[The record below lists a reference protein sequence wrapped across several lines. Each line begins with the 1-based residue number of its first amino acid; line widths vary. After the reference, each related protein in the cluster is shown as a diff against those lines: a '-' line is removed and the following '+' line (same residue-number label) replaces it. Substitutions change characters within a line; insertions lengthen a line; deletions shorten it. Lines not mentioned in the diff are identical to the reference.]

1 MPQVTVCDA
10 AFADVYAAMHKAC
23 FAKAWNESMMR
34 QTLLMPGALGLIAF
48 ENETPAGFL
57 IDAYSIDQADIVTLG
72 VMPAFRGKKIGDL
85 LLETSFERLKQ
96 NGVADLFLE
105 VAVNNPH
112 AIELY
117 RRHDFKQVGKRPNY
131 YTRGDEKID
140 ALVMKRAL

>member
-10 AFADVYAAMHKAC
+10 AFADVFADLHKAC

-34 QTLLMPGALGLIAF
+34 QTLLMPGALGLMAF
-48 ENETPAGFL
+48 KDDIPVGFV
-57 IDAYSIDQADIVTLG
+57 IDAYSVDQADIVTLG
-72 VMPAFRGKKIGDL
+72 VIPAFRGKKIGDL
-85 LLETSFERLKQ
+85 LLETSFEHLKQ

-131 YTRGDEKID
+131 YTRGNEKID
-140 ALVMKRAL
+140 ALVMRRAL

>member
-57 IDAYSIDQADIVTLG
+57 IDAYSVDQADIVTLG

-85 LLETSFERLKQ
+85 LLETSFDRLKQ

-105 VAVNNPH
+105 VAVNNP
-112 AIELY
+112 AATTSNKSANV
-117 RRHDFKQVGKRPNY
+117 RTT
-131 YTRGDEKID
+131 TRG
-140 ALVMKRAL
+140 AMKKSMRW

>member
-1 MPQVTVCDA
+1 M
-10 AFADVYAAMHKAC
+10 
-23 FAKAWNESMMR
+23 
-34 QTLLMPGALGLIAF
+34 AF
-48 ENETPAGFL
+48 ENDTPVGFV
-57 IDAYSIDQADIVTLG
+57 IDAYSVDQADIVTLG
-72 VMPAFRGKKIGDL
+72 VVPAFRGKKIGDL
-85 LLETSFERLKQ
+85 LLETSFEHLKQ

-140 ALVMKRAL
+140 ALVMRRAL

>member
-10 AFADVYAAMHKAC
+10 AFADVFADLHKAC

-34 QTLLMPGALGLIAF
+34 QTLLMPGALGLMAF
-48 ENETPAGFL
+48 KDDIPVGFV
-57 IDAYSIDQADIVTLG
+57 IDAYSVDQADIVTLG
-72 VMPAFRGKKIGDL
+72 VIPAFRGKKIGDL
-85 LLETSFERLKQ
+85 LLETSFEHLKQ

-140 ALVMKRAL
+140 ALVMRRAL